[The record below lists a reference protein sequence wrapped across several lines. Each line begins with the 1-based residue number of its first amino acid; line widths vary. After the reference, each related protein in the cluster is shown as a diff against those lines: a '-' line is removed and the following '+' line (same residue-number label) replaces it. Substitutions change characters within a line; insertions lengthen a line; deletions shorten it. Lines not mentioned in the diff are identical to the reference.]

1 MKKKLILV
9 STALIGLFLLIPF
22 AQAASSQVWFDES
35 DQLVWNYLEQELNT
49 SGTVLSTNS
58 SYRKLNFTDIIA
70 NPDSLEIEGD
80 IYAATEANITTYGYE
95 DDSIWM
101 PEGWSVSPEIEDAEM
116 MTHFASFFNEIN
128 ADLTYI
134 NSLPAENQTM
144 MVMMMV
150 LMLDPSA
157 LATLFV
163 YILVKGLG
171 GSFALDTNSSTI
183 NSVSARE
190 INADLDIQYGDVD
203 GFGVWSN
210 ITFHSN
216 NELTYGQTS
225 NVLLK
230 SVCTS
235 TLSVA
240 EGNSSGVTTD
250 AIHARFTHEIVYP
263 SDLVNDYPP
272 SIPGFAIWIIGIAI
286 VLGSI
291 PAYLAIKRKK

>member
-1 MKKKLILV
+1 M
-9 STALIGLFLLIPF
+9 SAALIGLFLLIPF

-35 DQLVWNYLEQELNT
+35 DQLIWSYMEQELNT

-58 SYRKLNFTDIIA
+58 TFRKLNFTDIIA

-80 IYAATEANITTYGYE
+80 LYTATEADVTSFGYE

-101 PEGWSVSPEIEDAEM
+101 DEAWSVSPEMVDAEM
-116 MTHFASFFNEIN
+116 ITHFASFFNELN

-134 NSLPAENQTM
+134 NTLPAENKTM
-144 MVMMMV
+144 MVMVMV

-157 LATLFV
+157 LATLLV
-163 YILVKGLG
+163 YILVKGFG

-183 NSVSARE
+183 NSVSSRK
-190 INADLDIQYGDVD
+190 INADLEIQYGDVD
-203 GFGVWSN
+203 GSGVWTN

-216 NELTYGQTS
+216 NELTYGKTS

-230 SVCTS
+230 SVCES

-240 EGNSSGVTTD
+240 EGNASGVTTD
-250 AIHARFTHEIVYP
+250 GIHARFTHEIVYP
-263 SDLVNDYPP
+263 SDLVNDYP
-272 SIPGFAIWIIGIAI
+272 STIPGFTIWIIGIAAI
-286 VLGSI
+286 LGSI
-291 PAYLAIKRKK
+291 PAYLAVKRKKK